1 MWEASVLHLRE
12 GNLVRSILAFIVTLI
27 VTLFVALFFHTPSA
41 YAADAGWNGDAV
53 TYNAKTYRQKTSDGK
68 TPPGLANGK
77 KYYLSVESTNGLTA
91 EGKAYIIYFANDGT
105 IDTATSATYEVFT
118 TNGSNYG
125 NKIEGPADITITP
138 KTKSASSTRATWNGT
153 DLVFDGKTY
162 RGQGNQALI
171 ANGSIPAG
179 LASGTKYYQSVSATE
194 VSIIYFPSG
203 SDPYVATTATR
214 QNYDINGSQPG
225 GAKGSATK
233 IDVTPAA
240 ESPNGGQV
248 TGTGSTCAI
257 DGIGWIVCPVSNWL
271 ATGMD
276 WIFDQLKAYMLYKP
290 LTNQTN
296 SLYKAWTYA
305 QSFANIAFVIAFII
319 IIYSQL
325 TGLGLSN
332 YGIKKLLPKLIVS
345 VILVNISY
353 YICAVAIDLSNIIG
367 STLQEMLIHL
377 RSALTG
383 RNPNDI
389 GGWASITSFI
399 LAGGAATAAGV
410 VGAGVTI
417 AATGASPAAAAILL
431 LPMLAGLL
439 VAVLIALVVL
449 AVRQALITLLVI
461 VSPLAF
467 VAMLLPNTD
476 EWFDRWRKLFTTLL
490 VFFPLFSLI
499 FGGSQLAGWL
509 IIQNTDQLNIILLG
523 LFVQVAPI
531 VITPMLVKLS
541 GSLVGRIAGM
551 VNNPSKGLIDRTRKW
566 SQEKS
571 DYLAKKNMARTDPVR
586 RRQVFRR
593 AALSMDQM
601 KRSRTDRTKAYEEA
615 MESRW
620 TNTGEYSDIQQRL
633 RFAQDSKTRG
643 VENANLRYEASKAV
657 AGAVQNL
664 DVELRDIKLRADN
677 AKLQADVNWD
687 QNHSPAVLEQRL
699 RSRVLKDQQS
709 AIHSTH
715 DAEYEE
721 FKAGRLGHH
730 PATAAVG
737 QMLQQSENDTRLLAM
752 NAIRSQLAKGVQREA
767 LMEEYLDNTIV
778 VAGQRVRSYAGGIH
792 AQGAERV
799 LAQALSEQKK
809 ARAESVA
816 NAEAIIEHLNLNA
829 AEETQIAKNIS
840 VRGITITE
848 DIKEA
853 AIKRV
858 MGGGV
863 VGNML
868 EVLNHLDMSA
878 TGNENHRVA
887 LVEALRKNSQKPKW
901 FGMGWLDSAT
911 QGIPGTE
918 TGMPPSMIDNLIRSM
933 IMEGKLSAKELVSQ
947 DKDVLIRVNDALTRI
962 PRTPDFEIAL
972 GQLRS
977 EIADARDNA
986 QMWNVAGE
994 RKRPIEDIE
1003 RTIT

>member
-1 MWEASVLHLRE
+1 MWEASVLHLRG
-12 GNLVRSILAFIVTLI
+12 GNLVRSILAFVVTMI

-53 TYNAKTYRQKTSDGK
+53 TYNAKTYRQKTADGT
-68 TPPGLANGK
+68 TPPGLASGK
-77 KYYLSVESTNGLTA
+77 KYYLSVESTNGLTS
-91 EGKAYIIYFANDGT
+91 EGKAYVIYFANDSA
-105 IDTATSATYEVFT
+105 IDSSTTATYEVFT

-125 NKIEGPADITITP
+125 NKVEGPTDITITP
-138 KTKSASSTRATWNGT
+138 KTKSASSTRAVWNGT

-162 RGQGNQALI
+162 RGADNQALI

-179 LASGTKYYQSVSATE
+179 LTSGVKYYQNVGSSEAT
-194 VSIIYFPSG
+194 IIYFPSG
-203 SDPYVATTATR
+203 SDPYVATTATY
-214 QNYDINGSQPG
+214 QAYDINGSQLG
-225 GAKGSATK
+225 GAKGASK
-233 IDVTPAA
+233 SIDVTPAA
-240 ESPNGGQV
+240 QSPNGGQV
-248 TGTGSTCAI
+248 TGTGSSCAI
-257 DGIGWIVCPVSNWL
+257 DGIGWIVCPISNWL

-276 WIFDQLKAYMLYKP
+276 WIFDQLKAYMTYKP
-290 LTNQTN
+290 LTNQSN

-305 QSFANIAFVIAFII
+305 QSFANVAFVIAFLI

-325 TGLGLSN
+325 TGFGISN

-353 YICAVAIDLSNIIG
+353 YICSVAIDLSNILG
-367 STLQEMLIHL
+367 SSLQEMFVHL
-377 RSALTG
+377 REALTG
-383 RNPNDI
+383 RNVNDI
-389 GGWASITSFI
+389 GGWTSITGFI
-399 LAGGAATAAGV
+399 LAGGAATTAGV
-410 VGAGVTI
+410 VGTGVTI

-449 AVRQALITLLVI
+449 AARQALITLLVI

-499 FGGSQLAGWL
+499 FGGSQLAGKI

-551 VNNPSKGLIDRTRKW
+551 VNNPSKGIIDRTRKW

-571 DYLAKKNMARTDPVR
+571 DYLAKRNMARTDPVR

-601 KRSRTDRTKAYEEA
+601 KRSRTDRAKAYDEA
-615 MESRW
+615 LEGRW
-620 TNTGEYSDIQQRL
+620 TNSGEYSDIQQRL
-633 RFAQDSKTRG
+633 RFAQDTKTRG

-687 QNHSPAVLEQRL
+687 NNHSPAVLEERL
-699 RSRVLKDQQS
+699 RSRILKDQQT

-721 FKAGRLGHH
+721 FKAGHLGHH

-737 QMLQQSENDTRLLAM
+737 QMLQQTENDTRLIAM
-752 NAIRSQLAKGVQREA
+752 NAMRSQLAKRVQSET
-767 LMEEYLDNTIV
+767 LTSEYLDNTIM
-778 VAGQRVRSYAGGIH
+778 VAGQRIRSYAGGIH
-792 AQGAERV
+792 TQGAERV
-799 LAQALSEQKK
+799 LAQALSEQHK

-829 AEETQIAKNIS
+829 AEETLIANNIS
-840 VRGITITE
+840 VRGITITD

-863 VGNML
+863 VNNMI
-868 EVLNHLDMSA
+868 EVLSHLDMSA
-878 TGNENHRVA
+878 TGNENHRIA
-887 LVEALRKNSQKPKW
+887 LVEALRKNPQKPKW

-911 QGIPGTE
+911 QGVAGAQN
-918 TGMPPSMIDNLIRSM
+918 GMSPQMLDGLIRSM
-933 IMEGKLSAKELVSQ
+933 IVDGKLSAKELVSQ
-947 DKDVLIRVNDALTRI
+947 DKDVLIRVNEALGRI

-972 GQLRS
+972 RQLRS
-977 EIADARDNA
+977 EIRDARSNA
-986 QMWNVAGE
+986 QLWNTAGE
-994 RKRPIEDIE
+994 RKKPIEAIE
-1003 RTIT
+1003 NTIA